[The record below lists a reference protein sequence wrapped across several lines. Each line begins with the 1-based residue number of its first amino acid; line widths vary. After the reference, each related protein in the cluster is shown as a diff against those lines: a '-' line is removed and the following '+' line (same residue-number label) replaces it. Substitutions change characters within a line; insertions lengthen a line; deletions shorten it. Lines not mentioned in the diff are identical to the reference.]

1 VSEGHH
7 AAEVVSRP
15 ADVTKADVV
24 LLMLLDT
31 AKCERK
37 LIAITGRAC
46 QAVGT
51 PRQVVPITIT
61 YD

>member
-1 VSEGHH
+1 
-7 AAEVVSRP
+7 
-15 ADVTKADVV
+15 
-24 LLMLLDT
+24 MLLDT

-37 LIAITGRAC
+37 PIAITGRAC
-46 QAVGT
+46 QVVGT